1 VGDAVSEVDL
11 ERDSAAIQ
19 FPGQISRA
27 APRSRLDPLQLLVAK
42 RDAVTIPARAAVAPV
57 QAAPMPKE
65 LANLMDG
72 VGPFAAGAANV
83 IMQLS
88 RLPIGRGVAESR
100 VDSGQLDKHPIKR
113 FRTTLSFLV
122 VAMWGT
128 EEERN
133 ALRHEINR
141 VHAQVRSRSTDP
153 VAYSAFDPKLQLWVA
168 ACLYKGLE
176 DTYLWLHGT
185 PDEATREAI
194 YRHGARFGTTLQ
206 VPADM
211 WPADRAAFEKYWDA
225 ERELIEMDDVT
236 RAYLTDLAN
245 LAFLPT
251 PLSMTLGPLNRL
263 FTIGFLEPRFRDE
276 LGLPWTDRYQRI
288 FDGLTRVAAAT
299 NRRLPRALREFP
311 LNVYLWDVRR
321 RLHSGRPVI

>member
-1 VGDAVSEVDL
+1 
-11 ERDSAAIQ
+11 
-19 FPGQISRA
+19 
-27 APRSRLDPLQLLVAK
+27 
-42 RDAVTIPARAAVAPV
+42 
-57 QAAPMPKE
+57 MPKE

-100 VDSGQLDKHPIKR
+100 VDSGRLDEHPIKR
-113 FRTTLSFLV
+113 LRTTLSFLV

-128 EEERN
+128 EEERH

-141 VHAQVRSRSTDP
+141 AHAQVRSRPTDP
-153 VAYSAFDPKLQLWVA
+153 VAYNAFDPELQLWVA

-206 VPADM
+206 VPPAT

-225 ERELIEMDDVT
+225 GLDQIEMDDVT
-236 RAYLTDLAN
+236 RAYLADLAS
-245 LAFLPT
+245 LAFLPA
-251 PLSMTLGPLNRL
+251 PVRMTLGPLNRL

-276 LGLPWTDRYQRI
+276 LGLPWTDCHQRV
-288 FDGLTRVAAAT
+288 FDGLTRVVAAT

-311 LNVYLWDVRR
+311 LNVCLWDVRR
-321 RLHSGRPVI
+321 RLHRGRPVI